1 MILLFT
7 DFGHEGPYAGELR
20 AALARTAPEVPI
32 IDLMHD
38 APAHDP
44 RRAAYLLAHLS
55 RRSQPGEVWLAV
67 VDPGVGGDRPPV
79 ICEID
84 GVWMVGPE
92 NGLFEIARRR
102 AASARCWRIGWSPK
116 MLSETFHGRDLFAP
130 IAAHL
135 SRGLSLSAVGPPVT
149 DPVQLEGLTPQRCGE
164 RIEGQILHVD
174 RFGNLVTSISAADL
188 AGWEDRLRIHL
199 SPDCRL
205 ERLCRTYADVP
216 PGELL
221 ALIGSADLLEISV
234 NGGSAARLLDLERRA
249 PIAVEFRNSSDN
261 PA

>member
-32 IDLMHD
+32 IDLMYD

-102 AASARCWRIGWSPK
+102 AASARCWRIGWRPK

-130 IAAHL
+130 VAARLALGATLDDPGIAGA
-135 SRGLSLSAVGPPVT
+135 
-149 DPVQLEGLTPQRCGE
+149 ELTATEFAGADWPDE
-164 RIEGQILHVD
+164 LDEIIHID
-174 RFGNLVTSISAADL
+174 RFGNLITGLDSATVDPNRQLRVGDEILPHARTFSESAEGALFWYVNSAGLVEISANRAS
-188 AGWEDRLRIHL
+188 AV
-199 SPDCRL
+199 
-205 ERLCRTYADVP
+205 ERLGAILGDMVAFE
-216 PGELL
+216 GEYGL
-221 ALIGSADLLEISV
+221 
-234 NGGSAARLLDLERRA
+234 
-249 PIAVEFRNSSDN
+249 
-261 PA
+261 